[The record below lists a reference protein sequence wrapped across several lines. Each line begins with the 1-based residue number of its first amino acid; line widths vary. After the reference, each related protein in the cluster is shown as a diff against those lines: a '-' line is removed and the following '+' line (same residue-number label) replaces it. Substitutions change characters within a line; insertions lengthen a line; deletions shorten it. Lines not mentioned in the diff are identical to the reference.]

1 MVARYQEFVDEVM
14 ARGELDTAEEARAG
28 TVHVVEAVAERV
40 DDRERELLAERL
52 SGKIREAVRWGERD
66 GTGEAD
72 TFLEDV
78 AARTGRPVEHAR
90 YLVMAVLSELT
101 RQDSELGESLS
112 DQLPAEITALFAAP
126 GGGPPPQRGTAAA
139 EDRPRPLDSDELERA
154 LAQLDDWSGDTGRIT
169 RTVVLPSDRWPP
181 LLRRVETV
189 QQELSH
195 HAKVDRGS
203 NDDLTFSVRTR
214 SVDAVTELDLE
225 LARRID
231 EAVAQVSSGG

>member
-1 MVARYQEFVDEVM
+1 MVARYQEFVDGVV
-14 ARGELDTAEEARAG
+14 ARGELDSAEEARAG
-28 TVHVVEAVAERV
+28 TIRVVEALAERV
-40 DDRERELLAERL
+40 GERERELLAERL
-52 SGKIREAVRWGERD
+52 PGKIRDSIRWDERTGHGEP
-66 GTGEAD
+66 D

-78 AARTGRPVEHAR
+78 AVRTERPAEHTR

-101 RQDSELGESLS
+101 SQDSELAESLS
-112 DQLPAEITALFAAP
+112 NRLPAEVTELFSSP
-126 GGGPPPQRGTAAA
+126 GGRPPPERGTAGVG
-139 EDRPRPLDSDELERA
+139 DRPRPLEADELERA
-154 LAQLDDWSGDTGRIT
+154 LTGLDDWAGDTGRIT

-181 LLRRVETV
+181 LLRRVEAV

-214 SVDAVTELDLE
+214 SVEAVTELDLE